1 MRGGWW
7 DEECRRMKRGVRAEL
22 KRWKKRGGAGGKYKE
37 MRRRYR
43 EHCKE
48 KKRERKMGEGIRSS
62 KIGSGCMEGSEQ
74 GEEKEEGS

>member
-1 MRGGWW
+1 
-7 DEECRRMKRGVRAEL
+7 
-22 KRWKKRGGAGGKYKE
+22 

-62 KIGSGCMEGSEQ
+62 TIGSECMEGSEQ
-74 GEEKEEGS
+74 GEEKEKGS